1 MSRMLELPDT
11 VYAALQEA
19 AEASGLTPAAWIAAH
34 LPEASA
40 QTGEGS
46 EPPPRTLAERF
57 AGRVGHVASGGRE
70 RLSENSGQKFADHLE
85 AKKRAG
91 HL

>member
-19 AEASGLTPAAWIAAH
+19 AEASGLTPAVWIANH

-40 QTGEGS
+40 QTGE
-46 EPPPRTLAERF
+46 EPEPPRTLVERF
-57 AGRVGHVASGGRE
+57 AGRVGQVASGGRV
-70 RLSENSGQKFADHLE
+70 RLSEDGGQ
-85 AKKRAG
+85 KRAG
-91 HL
+91 HC